1 MATHPRVDA
10 NMKADTKRVSDE
22 RAFEMHR
29 KSELPAYAHS
39 IDDSFYRAE
48 PNLAPIAVIPQ
59 ALANPPVQHNL
70 RRILPREEGR
80 ALEMIGHAVDYLY
93 DCYLYEGDDKEIIN
107 SGGATMKALGIL
119 AAARVQILQ
128 SLPLQESRTTRLW
141 NALFHRS
148 SGHSSG
154 RGSGRSSEHA
164 SDRSSDRTSERS
176 SDRGHDRKLQP
187 AAVVPLPSS
196 R

>member
-10 NMKADTKRVSDE
+10 NMKADTNRVSDE

-29 KSELPAYAHS
+29 KSELPAHAHS
-39 IDDSFYRAE
+39 IEDSFYRAE

-93 DCYLYEGDDKEIIN
+93 DCYLYEGDDREIIN
-107 SGGATMKALGIL
+107 SGGSTMKALGIL
-119 AAARVQILQ
+119 AAARIQILQ

-148 SGHSSG
+148 SG
-154 RGSGRSSEHA
+154 RNPERS
-164 SDRSSDRTSERS
+164 SERS
-176 SDRGHDRKLQP
+176 SDRGHDRKSQS